1 MSALDEI
8 VELYEAQHSDG
19 YVAKRFRSIEG
30 PKLVA
35 IARAAQRLLDHDLA
49 NVKLEDINFHAI
61 DLDVLVHSAMPMFAV
76 LAKALDALDMD
87 TTPHRGDEIRRE
99 IDDLEYKI
107 DDLERELERET
118 GDCEGFAID

>member
-35 IARAAQRLLDHDLA
+35 IARAAEKQKTYGAIPELVRALA
-49 NVKLEDINFHAI
+49 
-61 DLDVLVHSAMPMFAV
+61 
-76 LAKALDALDMD
+76 ALDEQ
-87 TTPHRGDEIRRE
+87 PEESKG
-99 IDDLEYKI
+99 
-107 DDLERELERET
+107 
-118 GDCEGFAID
+118 

>member
-35 IARAAQRLLDHDLA
+35 IARAAQ
-49 NVKLEDINFHAI
+49 DILGS
-61 DLDVLVHSAMPMFAV
+61 LDVYVSTDSV
-76 LAKALDALDMD
+76 LLSIKEQEGQRLKETLAALD
-87 TTPHRGDEIRRE
+87 TIPHRSDEIRRE
-99 IDDLEYKI
+99 IDDLECKI
-107 DDLERELERET
+107 DELERELE
-118 GDCEGFAID
+118 CEIGYCEEFAID